1 MRTAVKSSSS
11 SAPPVVEQPFR
22 TLIRVFGLVRRVM
35 EPYFARFGVSGA
47 QWGVLRALHRAEGEG
62 ESPVRLTDLSKY
74 LLVRPPSVTGT
85 VDRLVRMGLVARVAP
100 AASEDDQR
108 VKRVQLTTAGRKL
121 VKRILQHHPAQ
132 VEKMLSALDPA
143 ERREFQRL
151 LIRFGNHLESLVDQP
166 AGNGKIEKAE
176 ASVKS

>member
-1 MRTAVKSSSS
+1 MKAATKSSTSS
-11 SAPPVVEQPFR
+11 PPFVEQPFR
-22 TLIRVFGLVRRVM
+22 SLIRVFGLVRRVM

-47 QWGVLRALHRAEGEG
+47 QWGVLRALRRAEDEG
-62 ESPVRLTDLSKY
+62 QSPVRLTDLSNY

-100 AASEDDQR
+100 AASEDDHR
-108 VKRVQLTTAGRKL
+108 VKRVHLTSAGRKL
-121 VKRILQHHPAQ
+121 VRRILQHHPTQ
-132 VEKMLSALDPA
+132 VELMLAGLDPA

-151 LIRFGNHLESLVDQP
+151 LLRFGDHLETLVDQP
-166 AGNGKIEKAE
+166 NGHEKNDKVE